1 MRKPKLRFAGFEDEW
16 KPFQIKNV
24 LRKVSRPVDVVS
36 SGEYRQIGIR
46 SHGKGIFHKAP
57 VTGASLGDKRVFW
70 VEPNALV
77 VNIVFAWEQAV
88 AVTTDREEG
97 MVASH
102 RFPMYVAKDF
112 LAEPEFILRLFL
124 TRKGKK
130 LLELASPGGAGRN
143 KTLGQNKFEGLQII
157 LPSPLEQRKIAAF
170 LSTLDS
176 RAAALRRKL
185 ELLDAYASEM
195 ARRIFTREIRLT
207 DDAGNEFPEWGC
219 GTFGEVFGFYGNNS
233 FSRDC
238 LTYGSGSVRNIHYGD
253 IHTKYRSAFRIE
265 REDVPFL
272 RPEFDVGRVPPDN
285 YCREGDLVIADA
297 SEDYDDVGK
306 SIEILNLSGE
316 KVLAGLHTFI
326 ARDRDAT
333 FTNGFKGYLMRS
345 ESVRQQ
351 IKKLAT
357 GVSVLGISKSNL
369 AKVELSIPSKDEQ
382 AKIAA
387 LLGALD
393 DKIFAAKAQ
402 LKNLAKYQH
411 GLLSEMFV

>member
-36 SGEYRQIGIR
+36 SGEYSQIGIR

-143 KTLGQNKFEGLQII
+143 KTLGQKEFESLKIA
-157 LPSPLEQRKIAAF
+157 LPSPPEQRKVATFLLAVDERIRLEERKLARLREYKKSTAEKIFRQEIRFRNDVGEDFPDWELRPLGDVATFSKGKGLSKSDLVSDGRTKCILYGELYTTYGQIIPDAVSRTNVAAEGLVLSRKNDVIIPASGETPLDIATAACVLEPGIALGGDLNIIRTGVNGAF
-170 LSTLDS
+170 L
-176 RAAALRRKL
+176 
-185 ELLDAYASEM
+185 AY
-195 ARRIFTREIRLT
+195 
-207 DDAGNEFPEWGC
+207 
-219 GTFGEVFGFYGNNS
+219 
-233 FSRDC
+233 C
-238 LTYGSGSVRNIHYGD
+238 LSM
-253 IHTKYRSAFRIE
+253 
-265 REDVPFL
+265 
-272 RPEFDVGRVPPDN
+272 
-285 YCREGDLVIADA
+285 CRFH
-297 SEDYDDVGK
+297 S
-306 SIEILNLSGE
+306 S
-316 KVLAGLHTFI
+316 
-326 ARDRDAT
+326 
-333 FTNGFKGYLMRS
+333 
-345 ESVRQQ
+345 
-351 IKKLAT
+351 
-357 GVSVLGISKSNL
+357 
-369 AKVELSIPSKDEQ
+369 
-382 AKIAA
+382 
-387 LLGALD
+387 
-393 DKIFAAKAQ
+393 
-402 LKNLAKYQH
+402 
-411 GLLSEMFV
+411 